1 MPGAD
6 TQASAEI
13 LQEFVTTINHHD
25 VSALVALMT
34 TDHVLV
40 DSVGNRAQG
49 TASLELAWRSYFEMC
64 PNYWQRP
71 MIARSS

>member
-40 DSVGNRAQG
+40 IRWEPGAGHRVA
-49 TASLELAWRSYFEMC
+49 
-64 PNYWQRP
+64 
-71 MIARSS
+71 